1 MDYRLM
7 IPPQLQCGAVVF
19 RILSCLTTEHDWRLV
34 IIAGIVCFF
43 ASLTAINLFHRA
55 RATQSHSRVIWLLA
69 AGAATG
75 CGIWAT
81 HFIAMLAYDPGVP
94 IAYDISLTALS
105 LLAAIAVTGLGL
117 ALAVYHPAQWSAP
130 LAGAIVGGGVASM
143 HYLGMFAVELPGRIG
158 WALDLVAASILA
170 GVILGAASLMVA
182 VRRRDHR
189 SIALAALLMTLAIV
203 SHHFTAMGAVEFT
216 PDPGRL
222 IAALSLSPTALAF
235 AVASTAMMLLGISLV
250 SAMADRRL
258 DDKSLL
264 LETAMNNM
272 TQGVVMF
279 DADERLVVC
288 NNRYLEMYGLSTLV
302 VRPGCSLIDVIRNRL
317 ELGNLDRDP
326 EEYRSS
332 LMAAMKAG
340 KTLRLTV
347 EGSNGR
353 VISVINRPIAGS
365 RYWVGT
371 HDDITERQHSERQ
384 AIARAEQETRRAAVD
399 AAILGFRQDVETVLA
414 SVDESAAVMLTTADG
429 LADSSGATSEQAVT
443 AVKGSNEA
451 SNNVRSAAGMA
462 EELLKSI
469 DEINR
474 QLFHATELTRTA
486 MAEAQTTNDN
496 ISGFAAAAQEIGD
509 VVKLIRNIAGQTN
522 LLALN
527 ATIEAARAGE
537 SGRGFAVVASEVKS
551 LAVQTA
557 AATER
562 IAAQIAAVQ
571 ESTIATVDAIRRNAD
586 RMREINEYTTG
597 IAAALEEQNAAA
609 GTISKN
615 VNSAAQS
622 TQRVVAILSG
632 VAAAVARNLASAETV
647 QNASASVETAV
658 TKLRKSVEAFLG
670 KVAA

>member
-1 MDYRLM
+1 M
-7 IPPQLQCGAVVF
+7 
-19 RILSCLTTEHDWRLV
+19 
-34 IIAGIVCFF
+34 
-43 ASLTAINLFHRA
+43 
-55 RATQSHSRVIWLLA
+55 
-69 AGAATG
+69 
-75 CGIWAT
+75 
-81 HFIAMLAYDPGVP
+81 
-94 IAYDISLTALS
+94 
-105 LLAAIAVTGLGL
+105 
-117 ALAVYHPAQWSAP
+117 
-130 LAGAIVGGGVASM
+130 
-143 HYLGMFAVELPGRIG
+143 
-158 WALDLVAASILA
+158 
-170 GVILGAASLMVA
+170 ILGAASLMVA

-189 SIALAALLMTLAIV
+189 SIALAALLLTLAIV
-203 SHHFTAMGAVEFT
+203 SHHFTAMGAVEFA

-222 IAALSLSPTALAF
+222 IAPLSLSPTALAF

-288 NNRYLEMYGLSTLV
+288 NNRYIEMYGLSSAIV
-302 VRPGCSLIDVIRNRL
+302 KPGCSLIDVIRNRL
-317 ELGNLDRDP
+317 ESGSLDRDP
-326 EEYRSS
+326 EEYRSG
-332 LMAAMKAG
+332 LMTAMKAG

-371 HDDITERQHSERQ
+371 HDDITERQQSERQ
-384 AIARAEQETRRAAVD
+384 AIARAEHEARRAAVD
-399 AAILGFRQDVETVLA
+399 AAILGFRQDVEAVLA
-414 SVDESAAVMLTTADG
+414 SVDESASVMLTTADG
-429 LADSSGATSEQAVT
+429 LADSSGATSEQAVN

-451 SNNVRSAAGMA
+451 SNNVRSAASMA

-474 QLFHATELTRTA
+474 QLFHAAELTRTA

-557 AATER
+557 SATER

-622 TQRVVAILSG
+622 TQRVVGILSG

-658 TKLRKSVEAFLG
+658 TKLRKSVETFLG